1 MLASLG
7 LRSTLSHRDSV
18 NKLGIVADDLT
29 GAMDTGVQFAR
40 WGLHTVVIQNGGEL
54 PAVEVVVISTDS
66 RDETATEAYRR
77 AKQAAQRLRDRTLYK
92 KIDSTLRGNIGPELD
107 GLLDGL
113 GLERALV
120 APAFPPA
127 GRTTVDGY
135 HQVHS
140 VLLAESAFA
149 HDPLW
154 PATESH
160 LPTLLA
166 GQTRRT
172 VGHLPL
178 SVVEQG
184 EQAVIRALMAEP
196 ASVVA
201 ADAAESRH
209 LRILAL
215 ALAHVGQKWLPCGSA
230 GLAEEWPLALG
241 FQRSGE
247 VPFCWS
253 PDTRPVLIV
262 AGSRHQSTARQLQR
276 AVEDG
281 SLSLVNLSVTRE
293 DWQRV
298 IRTDVVSLLSRGR
311 SVALAT
317 TFSEYQEGKE
327 VATLEMLAQ
336 ATAWVL
342 AHSPVAGVI
351 MTGGDIARAVCRALG
366 TTALHVLGEVQAGV
380 PAGILVGG
388 PGNGLRVVTKAGGFG
403 DDSAILQSID
413 CIQARL
419 A

>member
-1 MLASLG
+1 M
-7 LRSTLSHRDSV
+7 

-29 GAMDTGVQFAR
+29 GAMDTGVQFAK
-40 WGLHTVVIQNGGEL
+40 WGLHTVVMLNGGDL
-54 PAVEVVVISTDS
+54 PSAEVVVISTDS
-66 RDETATEAYRR
+66 RDETAAEAYRR
-77 AKQAAQRLRDRTLYK
+77 AKQAAQRLSERTLYK

-120 APAFPPA
+120 APAFPSA

-135 HQVHS
+135 HRVHG

-149 HDPLW
+149 RDPLW

-172 VGHLPL
+172 VAHLPL

-184 EQAVIRALMAEP
+184 EQAVVRALMAEP
-196 ASVVA
+196 ASTVA

-215 ALAHVGQKWLPCGSA
+215 ALAHMGQKWLPCGSA

-241 FQRSGE
+241 FERLGE

-276 AVEDG
+276 TVEHG
-281 SLSLVNLSVTRE
+281 NLSLVNLSVAKE
-293 DWQRV
+293 DWERIV
-298 IRTDVVSLLSRGR
+298 RTDVVSLLSRGR
-311 SVALAT
+311 NVALTT

-327 VATLEMLAQ
+327 ATTAEMLAR

-342 AHSPVAGVI
+342 AHSAVAGLI

-366 TTALHVLGEVQAGV
+366 ATALHVLGEVQAGV

-388 PGNGLRVVTKAGGFG
+388 LCNGLRVVTKAGGFG
-403 DDSAILQSID
+403 DDLAILRSIY